1 MIETMAA
8 VVYTAPEEMTYIPEY
23 RSTQQDRD
31 DDVLLRIQSV
41 GICGSDMH
49 AYHGKDPRRKPGL
62 ILGHEFCGEIVEGQK
77 RGQIVTGNPL
87 ITCGKCDYCLQGR
100 DNLCSDRDMIGMNRP
115 VSYTHLTLPTILL
128 V

>member
-1 MIETMAA
+1 MMDTMAA

-49 AYHGKDPRRKPGL
+49 AYHGKDP
-62 ILGHEFCGEIVEGQK
+62 LGHSEGG
-77 RGQIVTGNPL
+77 GQGV
-87 ITCGKCDYCLQGR
+87 YFF
-100 DNLCSDRDMIGMNRP
+100 P
-115 VSYTHLTLPTILL
+115 VN
-128 V
+128 